1 MFTRTLLLAVA
12 ACSLGSLTS
21 PAAVQEHAVEYKAGE
36 TACEGYV
43 AFDDAAAGDRP
54 GVLVVHDWMGL
65 SDHTKGVCRKLAELG
80 YVAFAADIYGK
91 GVRPA
96 DMKAAG
102 AEAGKY
108 KNDRALLRERAAAA
122 LAQLKASP
130 HVAAGKLAAI
140 GYCFGGT
147 TAIEL
152 ARAGADLTAVV
163 SFHGGLDSPNPADG
177 KNIKAHMLI
186 LHGADDPMVKP
197 ADLEAFQKEMRDNHI
212 DWEMVYYGDAVHA
225 FTVERAGNDKSKGIA
240 YNEKAAKR
248 SWQAMQD
255 FFAELFPR

>member
-1 MFTRTLLLAVA
+1 MYAKSLCLFLGMALLSAT
-12 ACSLGSLTS
+12 SLLG
-21 PAAVQEHAVEYKAGE
+21 AVQEKTVEYKAGD
-36 TACEGYV
+36 TSCEGFL
-43 AFDDAAAGDRP
+43 AWDDSSPDARP

-65 SDHTKGVCRKLAELG
+65 SDHTKGVCRQLAQLG

-96 DMKAAG
+96 DPKAAG

-108 KNDRALLRERAAAA
+108 KNDRPLLRARAEAA
-122 LAQLKASP
+122 LAQLKGAP
-130 HVAAGKLAAI
+130 HVQADHLAAI

-147 TAIEL
+147 TVIEL
-152 ARAGADLTAVV
+152 ARDGAPLSAVV

-177 KNIKAHMLI
+177 KNIHAHMLI
-186 LHGADDPMVKP
+186 LHGADDPMVKK
-197 ADLEAFQKEMRDNHI
+197 DDIEAFQKEMRDNQI

-225 FTVERAGNDKSKGIA
+225 FSVERAGTDKSKGVA

-255 FFAELFPR
+255 FFHEIFGK